1 MARWLG
7 LSRSPSSTW
16 RKEGDVARY
25 AEHTFGAHDRSFR
38 SPHAHRCVVA
48 SVFPLDPSESSHID
62 FRARVVRRRDI
73 ARRDASPFAVVVATR
88 PGIVATL
95 TPVFAR
101 PSASGWPSL
110 SAPCTPLPPPR
121 PSARPR
127 RVASPRA
134 SPPRASRCAPWRTT
148 LPRGLPSTSSS
159 TCASARCSRRPST
172 RTPTSSTSRRSTSA
186 RRSPARSAP
195 VSHPTWQ
202 PRSVPDPS
210 PVAHRSPKRR
220 NFLRELPWSQKR
232 NGHLRRHCARS
243 LPPFIARVPSE
254 NFFLSDSPAS
264 WLQFPDGTDQT

>member
-1 MARWLG
+1 MIVHGTLAGIIAISVIHLAERG
-7 LSRSPSSTW
+7 R
-16 RKEGDVARY
+16 RRAQY
-25 AEHTFGAHDRSFR
+25 AEHTFGAHDRSLR

-95 TPVFAR
+95 TPSPPVPLLQDGLRFPRHALPCRRRALRASAAR
-101 PSASGWPSL
+101 
-110 SAPCTPLPPPR
+110 R
-121 PSARPR
+121 
-127 RVASPRA
+127 ASPRA
-134 SPPRASRCAPWRTT
+134 SPPRASRCARRTT

-210 PVAHRSPKRR
+210 PVAHRSLKRR
-220 NFLRELPWSQKR
+220 NF
-232 NGHLRRHCARS
+232 
-243 LPPFIARVPSE
+243 
-254 NFFLSDSPAS
+254 
-264 WLQFPDGTDQT
+264 

>member
-1 MARWLG
+1 MREKRLIVHGTLAGIIAISVIHLAERG
-7 LSRSPSSTW
+7 R
-16 RKEGDVARY
+16 RRAQY
-25 AEHTFGAHDRSFR
+25 AEHTFGAHDRSLR

-134 SPPRASRCAPWRTT
+134 SPPRVAVRAMADDAPEGPPVHELIDVRVGKVLKASKHEDSDK
-148 LPRGLPSTSSS
+148 LYVE
-159 TCASARCSRRPST
+159 
-172 RTPTSSTSRRSTSA
+172 RSTSA
-186 RRSPARSAP
+186 RRSPHDLLRSRTLHGSRGP
-195 VSHPTWQ
+195 FPIL
-202 PRSVPDPS
+202 PPS
-210 PVAHRSPKRR
+210 PTAP
-220 NFLRELPWSQKR
+220 
-232 NGHLRRHCARS
+232 
-243 LPPFIARVPSE
+243 
-254 NFFLSDSPAS
+254 
-264 WLQFPDGTDQT
+264 